1 MTARWLLVRH
11 GETEWSQAGRY
22 AGHSDVTLSDGG
34 RQAARLLGRRLA
46 HEEIDVCYTSDLR
59 RAAETLDLLLA
70 ARASGPGLPVHV
82 CPELREMHFGE
93 WEGRTYPEI
102 AEQPG
107 SAAVLAGDD
116 AAPGGESLSQ
126 LAVRIQAFLE
136 QLQRT
141 TQKQPN
147 GAALV
152 VSHGGPVRA
161 LVCLAL
167 GLAVK
172 EHWRFQVDHGSLSE
186 ISWSAA
192 DGARLVRLNDL
203 CHLSCVEGTGQG

>member
-11 GETEWSQAGRY
+11 GETERSQAGRY

-46 HEEIDVCYTSDLR
+46 HEEIDACYTSDLR

-70 ARASGPGLPVHV
+70 PRASQPAIRV

-102 AEQPG
+102 AEQSG

-116 AAPGGESLSQ
+116 AAPGG
-126 LAVRIQAFLE
+126 
-136 QLQRT
+136 
-141 TQKQPN
+141 
-147 GAALV
+147 
-152 VSHGGPVRA
+152 
-161 LVCLAL
+161 
-167 GLAVK
+167 
-172 EHWRFQVDHGSLSE
+172 
-186 ISWSAA
+186 
-192 DGARLVRLNDL
+192 
-203 CHLSCVEGTGQG
+203 